1 MAVGTKL
8 AEEIAQDTDTEIT
21 LGTGKLLGI
30 FFAAAVVCALF
41 FGLGFNLGR
50 GSTPIPDPNV
60 AVATP
65 AEGAK
70 NAGKPSAN
78 HAATSTPC
86 PAGQICSD
94 STTPEATPPA
104 TVAPEGTDPAATA
117 PAASTMPSA
126 GTATPATAATTT
138 PAPPPAQPPAQST
151 PTPTPVSTAAV
162 ATPGTTFVVQVAA
175 VSRRED
181 ADALTIALR
190 KKSYP
195 AFVVSDLPDKLFHI
209 QVGPFDDRKAAT
221 DVRDKLLNDGYNP
234 IIK

>member
-8 AEEIAQDTDTEIT
+8 AEEVVQTTDTEIT

-30 FFAAAVVCALF
+30 FFTAAVLCALF

-50 GSTPIPDPNV
+50 GSTPIPEPNV
-60 AVATP
+60 AAASP
-65 AEGAK
+65 AASGN
-70 NAGKPSAN
+70 NAAKPSAN
-78 HAATSTPC
+78 HVATTTPC

-94 STTPEATPPA
+94 STTPEATPPP
-104 TVAPEGTDPAATA
+104 TVTPEGTDPGAATP
-117 PAASTMPSA
+117 PANTTPASTTAAPPQTPTPVQNPPSTTPSTNPA
-126 GTATPATAATTT
+126 PTATPA
-138 PAPPPAQPPAQST
+138 
-151 PTPTPVSTAAV
+151 PVA
-162 ATPGTTFVVQVAA
+162 TFVVQVAA

-190 KKSYP
+190 KKAYP

-209 QVGPFDDRKAAT
+209 QVGPFDDRKAASDT
-221 DVRDKLLNDGYNP
+221 RDKLSNDGYNP

>member
-8 AEEIAQDTDTEIT
+8 AEEVAQSTDTEIT
-21 LGTGKLLGI
+21 LGAGKLLGI
-30 FFAAAVVCALF
+30 FFAAAIICALF

-60 AVATP
+60 AVSAPTTD
-65 AEGAK
+65 GK

-78 HAATSTPC
+78 HVAASTPC

-94 STTPEATPPA
+94 STTPEATPPSV
-104 TVAPEGTDPAATA
+104 TPEGTDPAAATAASTA
-117 PAASTMPSA
+117 PASSAAPPVTPVAAATQPS
-126 GTATPATAATTT
+126 TPA
-138 PAPPPAQPPAQST
+138 
-151 PTPTPVSTAAV
+151 PTPVSTAAA
-162 ATPGTTFVVQVAA
+162 ATPGATFVVQVAA

-190 KKSYP
+190 KKNYP
-195 AFVVSDLPDKLFHI
+195 AFVVSDLPDNLFHI
-209 QVGPFDDRKAAT
+209 QVGPYDDRKTAT
-221 DVRDKLLNDGYNP
+221 DVRDKLSNDGYNP

>member
-8 AEEIAQDTDTEIT
+8 AEELAQTNDTEIT
-21 LGTGKLLGI
+21 LGAGKLLGI

-65 AEGAK
+65 TANDK
-70 NAGKPSAN
+70 SAGKPSAN
-78 HAATSTPC
+78 HVATSVPC

-104 TVAPEGTDPAATA
+104 VTPEGTDPAAAT
-117 PAASTMPSA
+117 PSA
-126 GTATPATAATTT
+126 GTAQATSTAPAATPVAAATQPSTPA
-138 PAPPPAQPPAQST
+138 
-151 PTPTPVSTAAV
+151 PTPVSTAAA
-162 ATPGTTFVVQVAA
+162 ATPGNTFVVQVAA

-190 KKSYP
+190 KKNYP
-195 AFVVSDLPDKLFHI
+195 AFVISDLPDKLFHI
-209 QVGPFDDRKAAT
+209 QVGPFDDRKTAS
-221 DVRDKLLNDGYNP
+221 DVRDRLSNDGYNP